1 MLLDVS
7 TVVVVRDRKGLLH
20 TANLTWRFRVD
31 LLHTLGVALLSIY
44 ELGLFVLSHLLFKDL
59 FLHPIRVVRCL
70 VGLSINDFNGTVG
83 DPAALRL
90 LYCRLNRV
98 ERTGKAKH

>member
-31 LLHTLGVALLSIY
+31 LLHTLGVALLSID
-44 ELGLFVLSHLLFKDL
+44 ELGLCVLSHLLFKDL
-59 FLHPIRVVRCL
+59 FLHPVRVVRCL
-70 VGLSINDFNGTVG
+70 VGLSINDFYRTVG

-98 ERTGKAKH
+98 ERTSQAKH